1 MLSILQE
8 VVWTDRVTPYLRPG
22 CVGLRIARAN
32 WQDEGSYNLTVTGQA
47 GQDTVTLTLLVD
59 CEYLA

>member
-1 MLSILQE
+1 MLRILQA

-32 WQDEGSYNLTVTGQA
+32 WQDEGSYNLTVTGPL
-47 GQDTVTLTLLVD
+47 GQDSLTLAFLVD
-59 CEYLA
+59 CEYL